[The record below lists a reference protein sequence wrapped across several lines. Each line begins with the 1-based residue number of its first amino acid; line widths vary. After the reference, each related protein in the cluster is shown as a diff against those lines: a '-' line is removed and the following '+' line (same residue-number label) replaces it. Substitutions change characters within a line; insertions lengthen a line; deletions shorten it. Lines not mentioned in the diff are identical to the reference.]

1 MNLKKSLA
9 VLRLSEQ
16 FSILFDHVLV
26 GGINL
31 GAQIGKVDLLLL
43 HLGSYEGD
51 SCSGTEGTYQYGRA
65 CSFLRD
71 EQ

>member
-1 MNLKKSLA
+1 MNLKKLLA

-31 GAQIGKVDLLLL
+31 GTQIGKVDLLLL
-43 HLGSYEGD
+43 HLGSYEGN
-51 SCSGTEGTYQYGRA
+51 S
-65 CSFLRD
+65 
-71 EQ
+71 